1 MLHSDLSDF
10 ANSIVSGTDLAPES
24 QAFCPHYPVRTAL
37 SVYQNNYRGNL
48 QDTLAYAYPV
58 IVELVGKDFFQYLT
72 RHYIARHP
80 STSGNLHHYG
90 SEMACFVACFE
101 PAQSLIYLTD
111 VAALEWACYRAYFA
125 DDATRLDVNRL
136 SKILPE
142 NYPELVLHTDP
153 ACCLIRSR
161 YPIATIWNA
170 HQPGAGSD
178 FYIDLT
184 SGPSNSLIHRRNN
197 SVIVSE
203 LAEAKAIWLQNILSG
218 VSLGKATTATL
229 ECHPDFDLNAAL
241 LNLIEFEI
249 LTDFTLENSP

>member
-1 MLHSDLSDF
+1 MDLS
-10 ANSIVSGTDLAPES
+10 PET
-24 QAFCPHYPVRTAL
+24 QAFCPNYSVRTAL
-37 SVYQNNYRGNL
+37 GVYQNNYRGNL

-58 IVELVGKDFFQYLT
+58 IAELVGKDFFQYLI

-80 STSGNLHHYG
+80 SASGNLHHYG
-90 SEMACFVACFE
+90 AEMAGFVACFE
-101 PAQSLIYLTD
+101 PAQSLVYLSD
-111 VAALEWACYRAYFA
+111 VAALEWACHRAYFA

-136 SKILPE
+136 SKIPPE

-153 ACCLIRSR
+153 ACCLVRSS

-170 HQPGAGSD
+170 HQPGTGSD
-178 FYIDLT
+178 FHIDLT

-229 ECHPDFDLNAAL
+229 ERHPDFDLNAAL
-241 LNLIEFEI
+241 LNLIGFEI